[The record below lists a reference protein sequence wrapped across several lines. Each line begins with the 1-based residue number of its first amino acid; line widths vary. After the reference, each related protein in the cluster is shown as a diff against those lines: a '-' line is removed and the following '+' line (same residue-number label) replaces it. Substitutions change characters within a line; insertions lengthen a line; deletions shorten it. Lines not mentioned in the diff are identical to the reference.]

1 MQTFSDAHKAIKLC
15 PGEWST
21 EQKAE
26 RRENE
31 VLESIIC
38 LSPFW
43 LLPNAT
49 DWLIN
54 KRHLFSCSSTAW
66 EAQDQGTDR
75 LSLMQTHFLLSNDA
89 F

>member
-26 RRENE
+26 RRKNE
-31 VLESIIC
+31 VLESVIC

-43 LLPNAT
+43 LLPNTT

-54 KRHLFSCSSTAW
+54 KRSLFLVVLQPGMPTIRAL
-66 EAQDQGTDR
+66 TD
-75 LSLMQTHFLLSNDA
+75 SESDA
-89 F
+89 NTFPTQQ